1 MTEPDSEFIYV
12 VTTQSGD
19 DERAFTNSIDAYAY
33 KDWLQPLSR
42 QYGTILIK
50 EMYLEYNS

>member
-50 EMYLEYNS
+50 EMYLEYN